1 MNKTKRI
8 VYLDTILNEGDGI
21 YSKTLE
27 SLRKEEEILKKEQ
40 AKKKE

>member
-27 SLRKEEEILKKEQ
+27 SLKKEEAEAAKKEQ
-40 AKKKE
+40 AKEE